1 MKQGTLLL
9 MQIWQKVMS
18 MLTKQKSQQRLELE
32 QLSRDELIDEVVA
45 LRQINDSRPPS
56 S

>member
-1 MKQGTLLL
+1 LEQLQLGNGDSDQL
-9 MQIWQKVMS
+9 
-18 MLTKQKSQQRLELE
+18 QQRLELE